1 MMNVAEE
8 AEKRGGREIAGVKSN
23 SLANTRKFEV
33 SIYEKQIPDFVG
45 PELERLYESV
55 YCTLARFNIYG
66 EARDASTYVARSGGV
81 IQCLILFR
89 IESGVVRV
97 INQQIRLPD
106 DDLRCFADAI
116 FAKYRG
122 ARRIA
127 FYAIDTTIAA
137 LHLPFQRYQVLEEN
151 VLALPRSRDEYTA
164 SLNQNLLKRL
174 QGGERKLKRDHPG
187 YQFQILRRTEVTD
200 EILGHLVDMAGA
212 RMAAKQQSVY
222 IRPEDIGKIRQLIHR
237 YGFVGVLRIDGVIR
251 GGNIFYGVGRR
262 YFMHVIAHDPD
273 YDKYMPGHMV
283 QYLAACF
290 CIDMAGLECCLMG
303 GGRENKG
310 RFRAVPKYLDSVDIY
325 RSRLHFLLDARRVAS
340 GALRR
345 YLHRAREDF
354 YQLADTDTPAGR
366 RAARALAALRSF
378 KKGWRRGAG
387 EAK

>member
-23 SLANTRKFEV
+23 PQANARKLEV

-45 PELERLYESV
+45 HELERLYESV

-66 EARDASTYVARSGGV
+66 EANDASTYAARAGGV

-89 IESGVVRV
+89 IESGVVKV
-97 INQQIRLPD
+97 INQQIRLAD

-116 FAKYRG
+116 FEKYG
-122 ARRIA
+122 KVRRIA
-127 FYAIDTTIAA
+127 FYAIDTTLAGF
-137 LHLPFQRYQVLEEN
+137 HLPFQRYQVLEEN
-151 VLALPRSRDEYTA
+151 VLTLPRTRDEYTA

-174 QGGERKLKRDHPG
+174 QAGERKLKRDYPG
-187 YQFQILRRTEVTD
+187 YQFQILKRTQVTD
-200 EILGHLVDMAGA
+200 EILRHVVDMAGA
-212 RMAAKQQSVY
+212 RMAAKQQSAY
-222 IRPEDIGKIRQLIHR
+222 IHAEDLGKIRQLIHR
-237 YGFVGVLRIDGVIR
+237 YGFVGILRIDGVIR

-283 QYLAACF
+283 QYLAACY
-290 CIDMAGLECCLMG
+290 CIDMAGHECCLMG

-325 RSRLHFLLDARRVAS
+325 RSRLRFLLDARRVAS

-345 YLHRAREDF
+345 YLHRVREDF
-354 YQLADTDTPAGR
+354 LRLADTDTPAGQ